1 MFFIIDMK
9 TKIHVLEEKKMITVL
24 RLIGIIFFMVISASG
39 EAET

>member
-9 TKIHVLEEKKMITVL
+9 TKIHILEEKMITVL
-24 RLIGIIFFMVISASG
+24 RLIGIIFFFMVISASG

>member
-9 TKIHVLEEKKMITVL
+9 TKIHILEETNNN
-24 RLIGIIFFMVISASG
+24 GILTHWENLFKVISASG